1 MKIVVF
7 SGGVGGAKLVDG
19 LSQLLRPGNLTIVVN
34 TGDDFEHFGLY
45 ICPDL
50 DTVCYTLAGLA
61 NSKTGWGRNDEKFI
75 AMENI
80 KRLGGPDWFSIGDK
94 DMATHLE
101 RSRRL
106 KKGQLLSQITREF
119 CQAWGIKHLILPMSN
134 QPVRT
139 MVDTIGYGELAFQE
153 YFVQQNYEPKVKGIR
168 FAGVEL
174 ASPAP
179 GVTDA
184 INEADA
190 IIFGPSNPWI
200 SIDPIL
206 AISDIR
212 SSMNGKTVVAVSPI
226 IGGKTVKGPAA
237 KIFSEMGIA
246 PSALAISQHYK
257 HLLSGLILDSVD
269 ADTAK
274 EFSIPVKIT
283 NTIMRTQE
291 DRRHLA
297 EDVLNLIQ
305 NLIIS

>member
-1 MKIVVF
+1 
-7 SGGVGGAKLVDG
+7 
-19 LSQLLRPGNLTIVVN
+19 
-34 TGDDFEHFGLY
+34 
-45 ICPDL
+45 
-50 DTVCYTLAGLA
+50 
-61 NSKTGWGRNDEKFI
+61 
-75 AMENI
+75 
-80 KRLGGPDWFSIGDK
+80 
-94 DMATHLE
+94 
-101 RSRRL
+101 
-106 KKGQLLSQITREF
+106 
-119 CQAWGIKHLILPMSN
+119 MSN